1 MANVTEEKRILVAP
15 DGVAELRIDRV
26 MKQEGAPER
35 RLKVLRQQGP
45 ADVLL
50 TGKSELHVLPPSCRV
65 VYFGRQ
71 ATAFVIEQGPCV
83 RSIGWEWGCREGWND
98 VQSRGCLPKYGLTL
112 EDQKRRRFRFA
123 FPYTVFFV
131 IFSGNSFDSLRLF
144 YRPEP
149 IRSLSDSLFYPGV
162 TNYRRSHE
170 YNGTIGIVCAG
181 STSPKPSRSELNGIE
196 RLITHFWGAP
206 FNDHWTEC
214 FDATKKRVPELCTP
228 WDWEYHSKRDSYWPL
243 RANWEPSIYSIQSF
257 LEGVCGMSCEQEVD
271 FSLFAGCIQ
280 KGPHWQNRQP
290 VETHN
295 GFVLS
300 PSLAILA
307 GGRSIELGQEFKL
320 LSSLNGLQVGQTY
333 RIQHFFEPNAMGLRA
348 VQLEGVPHPIPIE
361 NAWWDCFKAT
371 GEEQGSSIQLN
382 GLEVRIGSLFK
393 VKKDKEFPGLSKTSC
408 YTITDIQRDLEGDV
422 LVRVNQEKKWIYLT
436 QDGGILSEAI
446 VFLVADLKED
456 RFSFNETTLS
466 VGEFIALDR
475 DTSPSCVKEKRFLK
489 VASLRRGEGDQVLVL
504 FERIHEPC
512 LLFSDNQFCFK
523 WNPVVFEMTERML
536 KFEKNVIDLGSG
548 NMLIL
553 SSNSFL
559 QDGKIYEGARF
570 VMSTR
575 KDADPYDVDLVVE
588 FGNEMIPVVAQ
599 SQFVFET
606 KMVSIE
612 EAYQSGS
619 LFLMRGMYLK
629 CLCHDFTGINQDEV
643 VEVLGFA
650 KNRLMPECMD
660 MIFTNGRGCLLS
672 QNLGQTFV
680 RVEGEVSQ
688 PFSSEEVSN
697 LPNLPLMTEKT
708 YSVGAFAVF
717 TSPYGE
723 ISQEHLGKLFEVK
736 DVRVDWCGTKRLLVH
751 QWGQRNRFNDIPI
764 RYFSVMQT
772 VTLWFKGTKV
782 QLTPETELPCKVS
795 PFLQEEQKKLE
806 RRGLEVGTDVDGKSV
821 HIGDFVMIVERS
833 WMNSDNM
840 RIQDLGL
847 KTVALVVHNA
857 QAGGLGEPFGYLL
870 FDAPNSVV
878 SQHPLS
884 QTYGFS
890 SCPERFYTEVL
901 YDYRIG
907 ANRFSDCRTV
917 KVSREEEIKD
927 EEKVNLTFTIGNK
940 VHVKAGVT
948 PRYGWGSVVP
958 EMVGI
963 LKEIEGEDALVA
975 FPAIPEWVGRLEEL
989 EQIFLEKGDLVMV
1002 KPDVKHPRFGWGQV
1016 KPGSQ
1021 GRVRDILPNDFV
1033 EVIFDD
1039 QICWYGLVEELHIV
1053 DVAS

>member
-1 MANVTEEKRILVAP
+1 
-15 DGVAELRIDRV
+15 
-26 MKQEGAPER
+26 
-35 RLKVLRQQGP
+35 
-45 ADVLL
+45 
-50 TGKSELHVLPPSCRV
+50 
-65 VYFGRQ
+65 
-71 ATAFVIEQGPCV
+71 
-83 RSIGWEWGCREGWND
+83 
-98 VQSRGCLPKYGLTL
+98 
-112 EDQKRRRFRFA
+112 
-123 FPYTVFFV
+123 
-131 IFSGNSFDSLRLF
+131 
-144 YRPEP
+144 
-149 IRSLSDSLFYPGV
+149 
-162 TNYRRSHE
+162 
-170 YNGTIGIVCAG
+170 
-181 STSPKPSRSELNGIE
+181 
-196 RLITHFWGAP
+196 
-206 FNDHWTEC
+206 
-214 FDATKKRVPELCTP
+214 
-228 WDWEYHSKRDSYWPL
+228 
-243 RANWEPSIYSIQSF
+243 
-257 LEGVCGMSCEQEVD
+257 
-271 FSLFAGCIQ
+271 
-280 KGPHWQNRQP
+280 
-290 VETHN
+290 
-295 GFVLS
+295 
-300 PSLAILA
+300 
-307 GGRSIELGQEFKL
+307 
-320 LSSLNGLQVGQTY
+320 
-333 RIQHFFEPNAMGLRA
+333 
-348 VQLEGVPHPIPIE
+348 
-361 NAWWDCFKAT
+361 
-371 GEEQGSSIQLN
+371 
-382 GLEVRIGSLFK
+382 
-393 VKKDKEFPGLSKTSC
+393 
-408 YTITDIQRDLEGDV
+408 
-422 LVRVNQEKKWIYLT
+422 
-436 QDGGILSEAI
+436 
-446 VFLVADLKED
+446 
-456 RFSFNETTLS
+456 
-466 VGEFIALDR
+466 
-475 DTSPSCVKEKRFLK
+475 
-489 VASLRRGEGDQVLVL
+489 
-504 FERIHEPC
+504 
-512 LLFSDNQFCFK
+512 
-523 WNPVVFEMTERML
+523 
-536 KFEKNVIDLGSG
+536 
-548 NMLIL
+548 
-553 SSNSFL
+553 
-559 QDGKIYEGARF
+559 
-570 VMSTR
+570 
-575 KDADPYDVDLVVE
+575 
-588 FGNEMIPVVAQ
+588 
-599 SQFVFET
+599 
-606 KMVSIE
+606 
-612 EAYQSGS
+612 
-619 LFLMRGMYLK
+619 MRGMYLK

-751 QWGQRNRFNDIPI
+751 QWGQRNWFNDIPT